1 MSRWILD
8 SNVWIDAGAGRADA
22 CRAVLQAGGIEW
34 CGFSAMSRLEVLGYA
49 RLTADEE
56 NRLLQMFA
64 QFHELPVTDEV
75 IARAILVRREFRL
88 KTPDAVIA
96 ATALLTN
103 ADLVTRNISDFTR
116 VRGLAV
122 VNVGT
127 L

>member
-8 SNVWIDAGAGRADA
+8 SNVWIDACAGRPDA
-22 CRAVLQAGGIEW
+22 GRAVLQAGSIDW
-34 CGFSAMSRLEVLGYA
+34 CGFSAMSRLEVLGFPK
-49 RLTADEE
+49 LTAEE
-56 NRLLQMFA
+56 EKRLLLLLS
-64 QFHELPVTDEV
+64 QFQEQPVTDEV
-75 IARAILVRREFRL
+75 IAEAIRVRREFRL

-96 ATALLTN
+96 ATALLAN

-116 VRGLAV
+116 VRGLFV